1 MVNFVHLTLSMNLSI
16 HSILDEPSNGDRCK
30 LYFETHDG
38 QLIWDGDKNDV
49 SNYQLIYNILIS

>member
-1 MVNFVHLTLSMNLSI
+1 MVNFVHLTLSMNFSI

-49 SNYQLIYNILIS
+49 SN